1 MFTPPRPRKPA
12 HGPTNHR
19 DAARYCRLVQL
30 ASPKDRLIHVA
41 QKIGLEA
48 FLGLHIKK
56 QRSVSFCRR

>member
-1 MFTPPRPRKPA
+1 
-12 HGPTNHR
+12 
-19 DAARYCRLVQL
+19 VQL

-56 QRSVSFCRR
+56 QRSVSFRRR